1 MITSNDL
8 QKSLHLNTN
17 TVINEEFPR
26 YLGQKPPTGD
36 PMNKR
41 ILQGIGDVLTISF
54 VLGLFFLI
62 SLVFLLD
69 VDSMVII
76 YMLLPIISG
85 IVATKVSVGIMELH
99 EQNSQEPDRK
109 ETDDGMRTESPVE
122 ERHRESDQYVKSVPP
137 A

>member
-1 MITSNDL
+1 
-8 QKSLHLNTN
+8 
-17 TVINEEFPR
+17 
-26 YLGQKPPTGD
+26 
-36 PMNKR
+36 MNKR

-85 IVATKVSVGIMELH
+85 IVATKVSVGLLELH
-99 EQNSQEPDRK
+99 EQNSQKPDRK
-109 ETDDGMRTESPVE
+109 ETDDSMRTEPPVE
-122 ERHRESDQYVKSVPP
+122 ERPRESDQYVNSVPP